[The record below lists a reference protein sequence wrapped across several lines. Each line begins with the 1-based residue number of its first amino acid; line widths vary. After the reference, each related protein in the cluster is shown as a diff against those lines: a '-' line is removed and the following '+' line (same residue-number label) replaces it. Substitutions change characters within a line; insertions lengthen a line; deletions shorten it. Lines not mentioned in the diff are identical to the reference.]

1 MIVQVRFYNGPFF
14 VEHPHLENLLFP
26 WIIKSGFLI
35 ELDVRLYERKHC
47 IQ

>member
-14 VEHPHLENLLFP
+14 VEQSHLLP

-35 ELDVRLYERKHC
+35 ELDVRIYERKHC